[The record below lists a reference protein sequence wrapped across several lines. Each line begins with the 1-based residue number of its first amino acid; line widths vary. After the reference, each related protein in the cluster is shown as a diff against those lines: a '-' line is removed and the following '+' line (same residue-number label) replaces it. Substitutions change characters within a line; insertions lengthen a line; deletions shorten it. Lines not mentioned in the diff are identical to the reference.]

1 MTADPASRG
10 KRVRIY
16 HVFLDVVQL
25 SISGEQ
31 GWTGPPGAPGPPGLV
46 MGPNALSRIEAGGSQ
61 SLQKGE
67 PGQSG
72 PQGFK
77 GEKGEKGSDGPS
89 GQAGPQG
96 MRGPQGIS
104 GIPGP
109 PGLKGERGEPGPPG
123 DAPVIEVES
132 SGRCRTRCPPSLPS
146 PAALQVSRV

>member
-1 MTADPASRG
+1 
-10 KRVRIY
+10 
-16 HVFLDVVQL
+16 
-25 SISGEQ
+25 
-31 GWTGPPGAPGPPGLV
+31 
-46 MGPNALSRIEAGGSQ
+46 MGPNALSRMEAGGGH

-89 GQAGPQG
+89 GQVGPQG

-109 PGLKGERGEPGPPG
+109 PGVKGERGEAGPPG
-123 DAPVIEVES
+123 EAPVIEVEG

-146 PAALQVSRV
+146 PAALQVCRELDLSSPVFMNIVDKV